1 MSLNDAS
8 RARQSALASLVAK
21 RTGNPPSALPPA
33 LVSPERSPNHI
44 LVPSSSSPVV
54 PTTSNYFKT
63 STGAIPSSNLNRSNG
78 FPSNGTSSFNSS
90 GSPGSVI
97 NAIHQRHN
105 PVQQQHPPGQRGSL
119 SYQTVSRPSLGSS
132 PASPAH
138 PNRLKPNYNDTPTK
152 SSPSS
157 TNPSQLSPQIPGLIQ
172 AAKEKYQSPKPQPYY
187 SAPEESLISQLA
199 LRFRHLDRDII
210 VECVRRN
217 RDQRLQAIRE
227 VETIATRKGIPEFV
241 TFKPNGASTVGK
253 IHPPPASRQP
263 SNLGTSSS
271 LPSSY
276 PKPTPKPSK
285 PKKNEKSRIYAHR
298 TNDNGKHKRRERDGS
313 ESDAQISEAESEQV
327 WSGDE
332 GPQRK
337 KRRGPSPTGDPE
349 TEALKAFNRQTSELL
364 TGTIACST
372 AQAETIIRL
381 RPYSNAE
388 EVRTK
393 LTKARGV
400 SPKLFEQYVE
410 IMEGYVQI
418 DACLNR
424 CASIAADV
432 ADALAVWRGA
442 SNTNDSVVGT
452 PRSDGLNDVKV
463 DVAKVSELLRKETN
477 QRKRK
482 ILSSYIQQQ
491 PASLSKGTVLK
502 DYQLLGLNWLNLLYS
517 KKIGCIL
524 ADEMGLGKTIQVIA
538 FIAALKEKGV
548 KGPHMIFVPASTLE
562 NWIREF
568 ERFAPGIDVQP
579 YYGSQAERAGLRD
592 DLKRQ
597 YRAGKLEV
605 VLASYTQVAAPD
617 DLAFFRKKVEFD
629 MCVYD
634 EGHKLKNCTTKAY
647 NDLMSIQPRWRLLLT
662 GTPLQNNLQELVSL
676 LMFIHRDTFVDAEP
690 YLRAIFKSQGQA
702 SLLSQQRTSRARTM
716 LTPFVLRR
724 RKAHVLTLPP
734 KIETVEHCDMSPVQA
749 KIYRETMKR
758 SRKALEE
765 LDDDAL
771 EAAAADDEAEAN
783 KHHQVD
789 SKKAKDAKEKQKS
802 KESSSSNILMDLRK
816 AASHPLLFR
825 RLYTD
830 AKIRQIAK
838 ACLGTPRWCDSNY
851 DYVVEDLEIMSDAEL
866 HHFCT
871 SSEYEE
877 LQRFALKTEVFL
889 DGGKVAALQKHVER
903 CKKEGKRMLL
913 FSQFVMILDVLEVAL
928 EHLGVKY
935 TRLDGS
941 TKTDERQGLV
951 DEFNDDPE
959 ITVFLLST
967 KAGGVGINL
976 TAASVVIIYDQD
988 FNPHNDRQ
996 AADRAYRIGQEKE
1009 VEVIKLITKDSID
1022 EDMLLIGQTKLQLD
1036 DAVGGEELTIDPGAN
1051 QDDKT
1056 AKEVRKSL
1064 LTTLR
1069 NKFEAVSGPTE
1080 LGDVRE
1086 ETPIKDG
1093 FEVQDAEGTPTVK
1106 RARPSLPGSQG
1117 KKVV

>member
-1 MSLNDAS
+1 
-8 RARQSALASLVAK
+8 
-21 RTGNPPSALPPA
+21 
-33 LVSPERSPNHI
+33 
-44 LVPSSSSPVV
+44 
-54 PTTSNYFKT
+54 
-63 STGAIPSSNLNRSNG
+63 
-78 FPSNGTSSFNSS
+78 
-90 GSPGSVI
+90 
-97 NAIHQRHN
+97 
-105 PVQQQHPPGQRGSL
+105 
-119 SYQTVSRPSLGSS
+119 
-132 PASPAH
+132 
-138 PNRLKPNYNDTPTK
+138 
-152 SSPSS
+152 
-157 TNPSQLSPQIPGLIQ
+157 
-172 AAKEKYQSPKPQPYY
+172 
-187 SAPEESLISQLA
+187 
-199 LRFRHLDRDII
+199 
-210 VECVRRN
+210 
-217 RDQRLQAIRE
+217 
-227 VETIATRKGIPEFV
+227 
-241 TFKPNGASTVGK
+241 
-253 IHPPPASRQP
+253 
-263 SNLGTSSS
+263 
-271 LPSSY
+271 
-276 PKPTPKPSK
+276 
-285 PKKNEKSRIYAHR
+285 
-298 TNDNGKHKRRERDGS
+298 
-313 ESDAQISEAESEQV
+313 
-327 WSGDE
+327 
-332 GPQRK
+332 
-337 KRRGPSPTGDPE
+337 
-349 TEALKAFNRQTSELL
+349 
-364 TGTIACST
+364 CSI

-676 LMFIHRDTFVDAEP
+676 LMFIHRDTF
-690 YLRAIFKSQGQA
+690 
-702 SLLSQQRTSRARTM
+702 
-716 LTPFVLRR
+716 
-724 RKAHVLTLPP
+724 
-734 KIETVEHCDMSPVQA
+734 TVEHCDMSPVQA

-851 DYVVEDLEIMSDAEL
+851 DYVVEDL
-866 HHFCT
+866 
-871 SSEYEE
+871 EE

-1117 KKVV
+1117 KRWYD